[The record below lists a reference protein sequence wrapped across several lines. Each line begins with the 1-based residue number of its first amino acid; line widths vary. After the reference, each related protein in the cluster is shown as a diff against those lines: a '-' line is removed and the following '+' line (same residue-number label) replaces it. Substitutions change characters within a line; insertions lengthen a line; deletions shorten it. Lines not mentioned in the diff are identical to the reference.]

1 MILLLLPSMR
11 VLTLIL
17 IRATFSV
24 WCYEA
29 VSLPIWAHFAW
40 VCEHWWLTAI
50 VLPVVSIHTRL
61 AIVIIFTVRTPH
73 SFEVE
78 HVEVHVNFII
88 FNKFYRQ
95 LLSIVGERTKFLI
108 IAFLMLMR
116 FKIRGTKF
124 GFVFIWV
131 IKFFDS
137 VMSSVTG
144 ITIGTLEEALVIK
157 P

>member
-1 MILLLLPSMR
+1 M
-11 VLTLIL
+11 
-17 IRATFSV
+17 
-24 WCYEA
+24 
-29 VSLPIWAHFAW
+29 
-40 VCEHWWLTAI
+40 
-50 VLPVVSIHTRL
+50 SIHTRL

-73 SFEVE
+73 SLEVE

-137 VMSSVTG
+137 VMSSVASVAV
-144 ITIGTLEEALVIK
+144 GTLEEDLVIK
-157 P
+157 PWWVVATAFTSAVLRMLATSMLI

>member
-11 VLTLIL
+11 VLTLVL

-29 VSLPIWAHFAW
+29 VGLPIWAHFAR
-40 VCEHWWLTAI
+40 VSEHWWLTAI
-50 VLPVVSIHTRL
+50 VLPVVSIHTHL

-73 SFEVE
+73 SLEVE

-88 FNKFYRQ
+88 FDKFYRQ

-137 VMSSVTG
+137 VMSSVAS
-144 ITIGTLEEALVIK
+144 ITIGTLEEVLVIK